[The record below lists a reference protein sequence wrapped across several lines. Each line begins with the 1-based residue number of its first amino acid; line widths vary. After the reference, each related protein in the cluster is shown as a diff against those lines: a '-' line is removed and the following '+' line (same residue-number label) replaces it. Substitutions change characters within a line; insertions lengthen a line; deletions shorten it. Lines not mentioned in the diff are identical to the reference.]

1 MLYDKN
7 EQVKD
12 KAIDILLDIR
22 TVVQNDD
29 KEHIMKL
36 TLKLAHDS
44 DYMNKV
50 SALKILNKFAQDMG
64 QTICECFII
73 PEIKS
78 LGMDE
83 YVQVR
88 IAVARNLINIS
99 KIVSFEFF
107 QQ

>member
-1 MLYDKN
+1 MLDDLLYDKN

-36 TLKLAHDS
+36 TLKLAHDA
-44 DYMNKV
+44 DHMNKV

-83 YVQVR
+83 YV
-88 IAVARNLINIS
+88 
-99 KIVSFEFF
+99 
-107 QQ
+107 

>member
-1 MLYDKN
+1 MQEKCTQAEQDKAANEIFRMLDELLYDKN

-36 TLKLAHDS
+36 TLRLAHDT

-50 SALKILNKFAQDMG
+50 SALKILNKFA
-64 QTICECFII
+64 
-73 PEIKS
+73 
-78 LGMDE
+78 
-83 YVQVR
+83 
-88 IAVARNLINIS
+88 
-99 KIVSFEFF
+99 
-107 QQ
+107 